1 MMTPIVKVKMR
12 SLSNRSQANLM
23 TSQHVITL
31 SPIMVEPYR
40 KQSVT
45 LWIKKA
51 TLILCK
57 KTKRDLG
64 KELPNKIYD

>member
-1 MMTPIVKVKMR
+1 MTTQIARVKMR
-12 SLSNRSQANLM
+12 SLSNRSRANLM

-31 SPIMVEPYR
+31 SLITVERYR

-51 TLILCK
+51 ILILYK